1 MLRNRDIKSFHVK
14 IATSIA
20 TVTAAFL
27 SGLIYT
33 DSVNA
38 VTLVPGDSFYTDISS
53 FRANTNGLKGTSFG
67 ELAQLLRL
75 PQSGAPN
82 SFIPLAPTTINGVTF
97 TGTGLS
103 LAYTGGGGMRFPTV
117 FNFGGDYLASTGAAT
132 GSDKSISA
140 FLPEGITAVGASLSA
155 LQANFPPSFSTNF
168 TISLAD
174 GSSQI
179 VSGES
184 VFVGFTSSSNIS
196 SVTFSIPGD
205 NPIPSV
211 LALPSLGFAFGYANT
226 ATPVPE
232 PVTVIG
238 TLVGGI
244 AAFHIKKKLSSSAC
258 SDRNRPIHARFSVSG
273 NRTS

>member
-1 MLRNRDIKSFHVK
+1 MLRIRDVESFHVK
-14 IATSIA
+14 IAASIA
-20 TVTAAFL
+20 TATAAFL

-33 DSVNA
+33 EPVNA
-38 VTLVPGDSFYTDISS
+38 ATLVPGDSFYTDLSS
-53 FRANTNGLKGTSFG
+53 FLANTNGVQGTSFG

-75 PQSGAPN
+75 PQLSAPN

-103 LAYTGGGGMRFPTV
+103 LAYTGGGGMMFPTV
-117 FNFGGDYLASTGAAT
+117 FNFGGDYLASTGAAI
-132 GSDKSISA
+132 GGDKSISA

-179 VSGES
+179 VSGS
-184 VFVGFTSSSNIS
+184 QTFVGFTSSSSIS

-205 NPIPSV
+205 NPFPSV
-211 LALPSLGFAFGYANT
+211 LALPSLGFGFGYANT

-238 TLVGGI
+238 TFVGGV
-244 AAFHIKKKLSSSAC
+244 AAFRIKKKLLTSAC
-258 SDRNRPIHARFSVSG
+258 SHRNRASHASFSVSG